1 MALGWLAR
9 ALGKWQGPVSTPPAP
24 ASRTAAPQAELRFI
38 DGLIDATNL
47 VEARSRLETLSHSHA
62 ADAEVLARLGRV
74 HYQQGDP
81 AGAEKILR
89 AAVSADPNHA
99 LALSFLAASRMQLGD
114 ARGAIAAGDAAAR
127 LNARDAQLQNLLG
140 GAHVS
145 LGQFEAAA
153 EHFHRALELDPED
166 PTPLLNLQALEQRLA
181 DSRRFV
187 AKRPITESIRHKTLN
202 RLMDEFR
209 RRSLDVFGLEVLL
222 SLTAANRAGF
232 DTALEVANA
241 YSNAQG
247 LSLNAVMWMASVLEQ
262 SGAYERAIPLRE
274 LAYRMNPSL
283 PETQLNL
290 GNMLASEGGAHWTEG
305 WRLKEEAAR
314 KINPPAYVS
323 EVPEWDGRDL
333 GQLRLFV
340 YQEQG
345 FGDAVLALRFIP
357 LLAARG
363 IRVVLWVKTALADV
377 ARSVSGYE
385 EFLASET
392 RPDPRQHGCSY
403 AAPLAGLVRPLKLG
417 PAAIRRPPVLRAPE
431 EMAEAWRQRLSA
443 LPPGKRIGLA
453 AIGNENRA
461 DDWLRTVP
469 PEVLAPLAELPGVS
483 WVNLSVDRRKETDA
497 LIGLFKMHDPTPQ
510 IRNYGDTA
518 ALASALD
525 AVVAIDCSAAH
536 VAACIGKPVWV
547 LAPTFRDWRW
557 QVADDLQPWWPT
569 VTLLR
574 AEGPGIWTR
583 AIAQLKQDLE
593 RFLRTSA

>member
-9 ALGKWQGPVSTPPAP
+9 VLGKREGPGSTPPAP
-24 ASRTAAPQAELRFI
+24 TPRTTAPLAELRSI
-38 DGLIDATNL
+38 DQLIDASNF
-47 VEARSRLETLSHSHA
+47 VEARSRLEALSRAHG
-62 ADAEVLARLGRV
+62 ADPEVLARLGRL

-81 AGAEKILR
+81 GGAEKILR
-89 AAVSADPNHA
+89 AAVSADPSHA

-114 ARGAIAAGDAAAR
+114 AQGAIAAGNVAAR
-127 LNARDAQLQNLLG
+127 INVRDAQLQNLLG

-153 EHFHRALELDPED
+153 EHFHRALELDPKD
-166 PTPLLNLQALEQRLA
+166 PTPLMNLQALEQRLA

-187 AKRPITESIRHKTLN
+187 AKRPLTESIRQNTLN

-209 RRSLDVFGLEVLL
+209 RRSLDAHGLEVLL
-222 SLTAANRAGF
+222 SLTAANRSGF
-232 DTALEVANA
+232 ATALEVSNA
-241 YSNAQG
+241 YRSAQG

-290 GNMLASEGGAHWTEG
+290 GNMLAGEGGARWTEG
-305 WRLKEEAAR
+305 WQLKEEAAR
-314 KINPPAYVS
+314 KMNPPAYVS

-345 FGDAVLALRFIP
+345 FGDAVLALRFVP

-385 EFLASET
+385 ELLASET

-403 AAPLAGLVRPLKLG
+403 AAPLVGLVIPLRLD
-417 PAAIRRPPVLRAPE
+417 PAAIKSPPVLRAPDE
-431 EMAEAWRQRLSA
+431 LAEAWHQRLSA
-443 LPPGKRIGLA
+443 LAPGKRIGLA

-461 DDWLRTVP
+461 DDWLRSIPAQALT
-469 PEVLAPLAELPGVS
+469 PLAELRGVS
-483 WVNLSVDRRKETDA
+483 WVNLSVDRRAETVA
-497 LIGLFKMHDPTPQ
+497 LIGLLKMHDPTAE

-518 ALASALD
+518 ALAAALD

-536 VAACIGKPVWV
+536 IAACVGKPVWV

-557 QVADDLQPWWPT
+557 QVADDLRPWWPT

-574 AEGPGIWTR
+574 SEGPGIWAR
-583 AIAQLKQDLE
+583 AIAQLKQELE
-593 RFLRTSA
+593 QFVRTSA